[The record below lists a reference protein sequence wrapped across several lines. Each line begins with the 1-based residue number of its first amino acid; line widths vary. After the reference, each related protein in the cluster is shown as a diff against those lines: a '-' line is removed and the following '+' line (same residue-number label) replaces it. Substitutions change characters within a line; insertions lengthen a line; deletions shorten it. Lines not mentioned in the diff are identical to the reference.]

1 MDLVKLLM
9 GPLDKSYCSV
19 FLVLGFISLFLVVS
33 KIIMLFM
40 LFVSPMSPKNKQ
52 YKGPMLLLGFTTTLV
67 LLLYYLVFRLAFN
80 ICNRVL

>member
-40 LFVSPMSPKNKQ
+40 LFVSPMSAKTKQ
-52 YKGPMLLLGFTTTLV
+52 YKGPMLLLGITTTLV
-67 LLLYYLVFRLAFN
+67 LLLYYLVFRIAFN
-80 ICNRVL
+80 VCNKVL

>member
-40 LFVSPMSPKNKQ
+40 LFVSPMSAKTKQ
-52 YKGPMLLLGFTTTLV
+52 YKGPMPLLGITTTLV